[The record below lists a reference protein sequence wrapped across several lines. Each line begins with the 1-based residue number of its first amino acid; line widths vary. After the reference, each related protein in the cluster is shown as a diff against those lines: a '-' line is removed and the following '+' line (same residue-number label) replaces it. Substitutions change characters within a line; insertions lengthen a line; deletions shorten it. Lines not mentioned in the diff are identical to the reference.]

1 MSNLGSREGTELMPK
16 PEVNLDIC
24 TGCGDCVDFCPTG
37 AVAIVNG
44 KASVVKPDACTYC
57 TECEA
62 LCPSGAIRCPF
73 EIILVKPDKAKKK
86 PL

>member
-1 MSNLGSREGTELMPK
+1 MSTPGNTGGYLIMPT

-24 TGCGDCVDFCPTG
+24 TGCGDCVEFCPTG
-37 AVAIVNG
+37 AVALVNG
-44 KASVVKPDACTYC
+44 KASVVKPEACSYC

-73 EIILVKPDKAKKK
+73 DIILVKPENKKK
-86 PL
+86 